1 MQEKRMSEEREI
13 VELTKTL
20 IRFKTLSSRP
30 DEIGRCADF
39 IAGWLKQHGIDFQHT
54 AHNGVPAIAAL
65 PRENRARL
73 LLMSHFDVV
82 DAPDALF
89 EPVEKAGKLYGR
101 GSIDDKYA
109 VALSLVLLHH
119 QIKQAAAAG
128 ADPSCLPLG
137 ILMTGDEEIGG
148 FNGARPSL
156 ARIDTDFCIALDG
169 GAVDRMVVRE
179 KGIARFTLIS
189 RGRAAHGARPW
200 LGQNAVD
207 ALIQDY
213 QKMRPFFD
221 TPPDDAHWHR
231 TLNLSIIQAG
241 GSINQVP
248 AEATARF
255 DVRYTENDD
264 MPALF
269 EQLRRTLAGELRLD
283 LLEPVFEGGAS
294 PLRDLLLEKT
304 PGTRLVAE
312 HGASDAR
319 FLSETGTP
327 GVVWGA
333 DGDMSQHSENEHLNI
348 ASLRPLYRSLSA
360 FCDALQA
367 DSSR

>member
-1 MQEKRMSEEREI
+1 MSDEREI

-20 IRFKTLSSRP
+20 IRFKTLASRP
-30 DEIGRCADF
+30 DEIDRCADF
-39 IAGWLKQHGIDFQHT
+39 IADWLKRHAIDFKRT

-82 DAPDALF
+82 DAPDEQF
-89 EPVEKAGKLYGR
+89 EPVEKEGRLYGR

-109 VALSLVLLHH
+109 VALSLVLLRR
-119 QIKQAAAAG
+119 QTKQAAAG
-128 ADPSCLPLG
+128 ADPSRLPLG
-137 ILMTGDEEIGG
+137 ILMTGDEESGG
-148 FNGARPSL
+148 FNGAKPSL

-179 KGIARFTLIS
+179 KGIARFTLTC

-207 ALIQDY
+207 ALIKDY

-221 TPPDDAHWHR
+221 TPPDDEHWHR
-231 TLNLSIIQAG
+231 TLNLSIIHAG

-269 EQLRRTLAGELRLD
+269 EQLRRSLAGELRLD

-348 ASLRPLYRSLSA
+348 ASLMPLYRRLSD